1 LFFTFLHVTLTVFLA
16 TITVDF
22 APAVVH
28 EAPIL
33 AVVVVVVATDPEE
46 VAAAAIFNVPRFRVY
61 VSPVL
66 EALNA

>member
-1 LFFTFLHVTLTVFLA
+1 LTFLHVTLTFFLA
-16 TITVDF
+16 TVTVDF
-22 APAVVH
+22 APALVH

-33 AVVVVVVATDPEE
+33 AVVVVATFPGA
-46 VAAAAIFNVPRFRVY
+46 VAADATFNVPRFRVY

>member
-1 LFFTFLHVTLTVFLA
+1 MTLTFFLA
-16 TITVDF
+16 TVTVDF
-22 APAVVH
+22 APALVH

-33 AVVVVVVATDPEE
+33 AVVVVVVVVATVPGA
-46 VAAAAIFNVPRFRVY
+46 VAADATFNVPRFRVY

>member
-1 LFFTFLHVTLTVFLA
+1 MTLTFFLA
-16 TITVDF
+16 TVTVDF
-22 APAVVH
+22 APALVH

-33 AVVVVVVATDPEE
+33 AVVVVDTVPGA
-46 VAAAAIFNVPRFRVY
+46 VAAEAIFNVPRFRVY

>member
-1 LFFTFLHVTLTVFLA
+1 MTLTFFLA
-16 TITVDF
+16 TVTVDF
-22 APAVVH
+22 APALVH

-33 AVVVVVVATDPEE
+33 AVVVVVVVVVATVPGA
-46 VAAAAIFNVPRFRVY
+46 VAAEAIFNVPRFRVY

>member
-28 EAPIL
+28 DAPIFV
-33 AVVVVVVATDPEE
+33 AVVMETEPEVDVPE
-46 VAAAAIFNVPRFRVY
+46 AIFNVPRFRVY

>member
-1 LFFTFLHVTLTVFLA
+1 MTLTFFLA
-16 TITVDF
+16 TVTVDF
-22 APAVVH
+22 APALVH

-33 AVVVVVVATDPEE
+33 TVVVVVVATDPDE